1 MAEPLEYVVNGALLQ
16 CSQGTVPMPFQ
27 TLPRTTKVGGLL
39 AGNELDVL
47 SIINVPSFIIC
58 QKLTQMAGGTPTP
71 CVPAPTPWQY
81 TYPVRVGGGNALLVR
96 SCSTCPTGQGKIEF
110 LTSGQLPIPPGVSQD
125 LADLQEA
132 SEEAL
137 AESKEEQAQA
147 DREKNAVGEAGFWEG
162 MIPIWGS
169 GRDLINAVQ
178 TGDKVGVALSAAFLV
193 WDVASVVAG
202 AVSFGTATAA
212 MMGAKAGVRA
222 AIKAGAKAALRGGEK
237 KLAAVVARSS
247 ALKTGVKAGLK
258 YFGENGLRKC
268 VTACFVAGTPIAM
281 EHGLKPIE
289 EVSIGDEVWAWDEQS
304 GRLALK
310 RVLRTKQQV
319 ADATIRLR
327 VGAEYITTTP
337 EHPFRTA
344 DGWQLAGDLRV
355 GDQVLRSDKQLMPVL
370 DITHQLDEECTV
382 YNFEVAEWA
391 TYLVSRWLLVVHN
404 ARVCLRGLTDEAIKA
419 IRVGM
424 LEGGYRPK
432 FRKGV
437 VDDVWKNAQDA
448 DGRVFCP
455 NSKKEL
461 FWDKSKVD
469 GKVKSRTDQWHMGH
483 KTGHEYK
490 DLAKDYKKGRI
501 SWKNLL
507 DEYND
512 VNHYQPEDPI
522 ANVSHAFEAH

>member
-16 CSQGTVPMPFQ
+16 CSQGTVPMPFR

-47 SIINVPSFIIC
+47 SIINVPSFVIC

-71 CVPAPTPWQY
+71 CVPAPTPWQD
-81 TYPVRVGGGNALLVR
+81 TYPVKVGGGNALLVR

-125 LADLQEA
+125 IADLKEA

-137 AESKEEQAQA
+137 ADSKEEQEQA
-147 DREKNAVGEAGFWEG
+147 ERKKNAVGEAGFWEG
-162 MIPIWGS
+162 MIPLWGS

-178 TGDKVGVALSAAFLV
+178 TGDKMGMALNAAFLV
-193 WDVASVVAG
+193 WDVASVAAG
-202 AVSFGTATAA
+202 VLSFGTATAA
-212 MMGAKAGVRA
+212 MMGAKAGIRT
-222 AIKAGAKAALRGGEK
+222 AIKAGAKVALKGAEK
-237 KLAAVVARSS
+237 KLAAVAAKSS
-247 ALKTGVKAGLK
+247 SVKAGVKAGLK

-289 EVSIGDEVWAWDEQS
+289 DVAIGDEVWAWDEHS

-310 RVLRTKQQV
+310 RVLRTKHQV

-344 DGWQLAGDLRV
+344 DGWQLAGNLQA
-355 GDQVLRSDKQLMPVL
+355 GDQVLRSDGQFMPVL
-370 DITHQLDEECTV
+370 DVTHQLGEEFPV
-382 YNFEVAEWA
+382 YNFEVAEWS

-404 ARVCLRGLTDEAIKA
+404 ARVCLKGLTEEAIKA

-432 FRKGV
+432 FRKDV
-437 VDDVWKNAQDA
+437 VSDVWNAAKDT
-448 DGRVFCP
+448 DGKVICP
-455 NSKKEL
+455 NTKKEL
-461 FWDKSKVD
+461 SWDTT
-469 GKVKSRTDQWHMGH
+469 KSRADQWHMGH
-483 KTGHEYK
+483 KPGHEYK
-490 DLAKDYKKGRI
+490 DLARDYKKGKI
-501 SWKNLL
+501 SWKDLL
-507 DEYND
+507 DEYN
-512 VNHYQPEDPI
+512 NTSHYHPEDPV
-522 ANVSHAFEAH
+522 ANMSHAFEAH